1 MERQMMDF
9 RFEALIQEYGVPD
22 AVDMNAMRLLEAFED
37 LYSETGPSIGIDVRA
52 KVLEVGFSAT
62 GTTLEEAAE
71 RGRQMLREVADA
83 SGLKSI
89 DVIGFEG
96 QPEEAEQ
103 ALAS

>member
-1 MERQMMDF
+1 MDF
-9 RFEALIQEYGVPD
+9 RFEVLIQEHGVPD
-22 AVDMNAMRLLEAFED
+22 AVDMNAIGLLEAFED
-37 LYSETGPSIGIDVRA
+37 LYSEAGPSLGIDVRA

-62 GTTLEEAAE
+62 GATLEEAAE

-89 DVIGFEG
+89 DVIDFAG